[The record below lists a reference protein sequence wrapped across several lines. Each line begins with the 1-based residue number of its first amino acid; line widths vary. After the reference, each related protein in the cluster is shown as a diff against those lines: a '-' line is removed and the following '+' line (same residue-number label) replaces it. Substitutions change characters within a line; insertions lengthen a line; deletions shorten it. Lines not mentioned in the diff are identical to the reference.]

1 MFNTRDL
8 YPNFGLISTREMT
21 IPEGEEQKVL
31 SNVEDGEQ
39 VVRPT
44 QNEPHIWVWL
54 TLLLG
59 IVILSQIGGRA

>member
-1 MFNTRDL
+1 MFHTRDL
-8 YPNFGLISTREMT
+8 YPNIGLISTREMT

-39 VVRPT
+39 AVRPT
-44 QNEPHIWVWL
+44 QNESYIWVWL
-54 TLLLG
+54 ALLLG